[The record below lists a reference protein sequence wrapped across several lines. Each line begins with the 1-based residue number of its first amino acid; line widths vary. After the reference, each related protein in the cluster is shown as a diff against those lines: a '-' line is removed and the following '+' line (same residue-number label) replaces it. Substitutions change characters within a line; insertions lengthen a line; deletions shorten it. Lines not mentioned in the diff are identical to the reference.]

1 MIRLFRRV
9 GFIFTIILVATLFT
23 VKSLA
28 YLPIPKLDIKSLDS
42 PLTIEA
48 KHDKDFKGNFKI
60 RISEPGV
67 RECSS
72 WGGGLLNITGDKEF
86 SKFHFVLSENGYEV
100 RSNVK
105 KAKSVGVDFS
115 TFVIREAK
123 GKFYFSI
130 RVRDGLYYVIQGKM
144 KNKNIMDSTIEAY
157 IDWKHNTLNVTAN
170 NFTGKV
176 KVIKDGELFKRTVAK
191 KSLKN
196 VNNFI
201 CDYSPE
207 TKTLKVNEEKAPCTK
222 GCKSIN

>member
-1 MIRLFRRV
+1 
-9 GFIFTIILVATLFT
+9 
-23 VKSLA
+23 
-28 YLPIPKLDIKSLDS
+28 
-42 PLTIEA
+42 
-48 KHDKDFKGNFKI
+48 
-60 RISEPGV
+60 
-67 RECSS
+67 
-72 WGGGLLNITGDKEF
+72 
-86 SKFHFVLSENGYEV
+86 
-100 RSNVK
+100 
-105 KAKSVGVDFS
+105 
-115 TFVIREAK
+115 
-123 GKFYFSI
+123 
-130 RVRDGLYYVIQGKM
+130 M

-207 TKTLKVNEEKAPCTK
+207 TKTLKANEEKAPCTK